1 MNVLQNIK
9 FKMGKIM
16 KQITCQETRTIS
28 ERIIFDGDLNDK
40 GTLFGGKTLSLLD
53 ENAGLASFKLVKAK
67 IATAN
72 YDHVNFW
79 KPITTDK
86 YIKFESFVTG
96 VSGRQIE
103 VFTKII
109 SHDLKTDV
117 TEIAFTSFC
126 TLVVL
131 QKVDLPRLVP
141 ETAEEKYLCAGFAK
155 RLAAR
160 QEDYNDKEDF
170 LSHLNLD

>member
-1 MNVLQNIK
+1 
-9 FKMGKIM
+9 M

-28 ERIIFDGDLNDK
+28 ERVIFDGDLNDK

-53 ENAGLASFKLVKAK
+53 ENAGLASFKVIKAK
-67 IATAN
+67 IATAS

-109 SHDLKTDV
+109 SHDLKTDER
-117 TEIAFTSFC
+117 EIAFSSFC

-131 QKVDLPRLVP
+131 QAVELPEIVP
-141 ETAEEKYLCAGFAK
+141 ETPEEKYLCAGFRK
-155 RLAAR
+155 RLAGRRADYR
-160 QEDYNDKEDF
+160 QRDEF
-170 LSHLNLD
+170 LSHLNIE